1 MTADSDVG
9 KLKRQLK
16 RIFIGTMSA
25 SLEVIIQ
32 YNGLKHQ
39 KLVRGA
45 IKKPVAVQLL
55 LWDLAALRAD
65 HCQPSQKNIK
75 RVRGKFY
82 LSWESAGGCKDGV
95 RIRSLLLT
103 I

>member
-1 MTADSDVG
+1 VTADSDVG

-32 YNGLKHQ
+32 YNGIKHQ
-39 KLVRGA
+39 KLVRG

-55 LWDLAALRAD
+55 LWDLVALRAD
-65 HCQPSQKNIK
+65 NCQPSQKHIK